1 MGAVTSTVA
10 PTTSSSNT
18 GVVIA
23 AMLAIIT
30 AYFGPIMEAMLGRTQ
45 TFDGPTLLK

>member
-23 AMLAIIT
+23 VMLAIIT